1 MTNVLHE
8 QPVLNDT
15 ALTYNVCLLCLLLAY
30 YLFAS
35 LNITFRIIGGLFY
48 FFLLW
53 FSMLVY
59 LSQNM
64 YKCENVLLNN
74 HFQSLCAD

>member
-1 MTNVLHE
+1 MYVYY
-8 QPVLNDT
+8 V
-15 ALTYNVCLLCLLLAY
+15 Y
-30 YLFAS
+30 YLY
-35 LNITFRIIGGLFY
+35 IICLHHSILPSELLGDCFI
-48 FFLLW
+48 LLW

>member
-1 MTNVLHE
+1 MYVYY
-8 QPVLNDT
+8 V
-15 ALTYNVCLLCLLLAY
+15 Y
-30 YLFAS
+30 YLY
-35 LNITFRIIGGLFY
+35 IICLHYSILPSELLGDSFI
-48 FFLLW
+48 LLW

>member
-1 MTNVLHE
+1 MFITCILS
-8 QPVLNDT
+8 
-15 ALTYNVCLLCLLLAY
+15 VCITQY
-30 YLFAS
+30 YLQNYWGIV
-35 LNITFRIIGGLFY
+35 L

>member
-1 MTNVLHE
+1 MFITCILSVFIT
-8 QPVLNDT
+8 Q
-15 ALTYNVCLLCLLLAY
+15 Y
-30 YLFAS
+30 YLQNYWGIV
-35 LNITFRIIGGLFY
+35 L

-74 HFQSLCAD
+74 HFQSMC

>member
-8 QPVLNDT
+8 QPLLNDT

-48 FFLLW
+48 FFCSGFPSW
-53 FSMLVY
+53 CICP
-59 LSQNM
+59 
-64 YKCENVLLNN
+64 KICINVKM
-74 HFQSLCAD
+74 FY